1 MPGNE
6 MVSAPVVV
14 IGGGIDELVVAHT
27 LAAADLTHFAR
38 D

>member
-1 MPGNE
+1 

-14 IGGGIDELVVAHT
+14 IGGGIDELVAAHP
-27 LAAADLTHFAR
+27 LAAADLPRFAR

>member
-1 MPGNE
+1 

-14 IGGGIDELVVAHT
+14 IGGGINELVAAHT
-27 LAAADLTHFAR
+27 LAAADLPHFAH

>member
-6 MVSAPVVV
+6 LVSAPAVV
-14 IGGGIDELVVAHT
+14 IGGGIDQLVAAHT
-27 LAAADLTHFAR
+27 LAAADLTRFAR